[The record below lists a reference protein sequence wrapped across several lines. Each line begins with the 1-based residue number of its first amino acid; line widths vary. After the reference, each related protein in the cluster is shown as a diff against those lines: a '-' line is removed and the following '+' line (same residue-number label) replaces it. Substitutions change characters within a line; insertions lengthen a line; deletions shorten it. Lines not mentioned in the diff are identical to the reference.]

1 MNDVKVQ
8 AERLPGIGWRYS
20 LPADQDRELVIV
32 VEDRGPRHLVL
43 IDPSIDESL
52 ITIRLTDADATVV
65 AALLTGARPDIR
77 YPEDDVPAGWQPER
91 ASQRR
96 RPARATTG

>member
-1 MNDVKVQ
+1 MTGVKVQ

-20 LPADQDRELVIV
+20 LPANRERELSIV

-43 IDPSIDESL
+43 IDPSTDESL
-52 ITIRLTDADATVV
+52 TTIRLTDADATVV

-77 YPEDDVPAGWQPER
+77 YSEDDVP
-91 ASQRR
+91 RR
-96 RPARATTG
+96 RGRAATG